1 MKTENTKISTERGY
15 NVKNKITKQPRV
27 LSENSVYYILLI
39 PFMSTFLVFNILP
52 VLSSIVLSLFDFD
65 MVSLPIFI
73 GLENY
78 SRMLTNDPLF
88 FKVLGTTFKFAVVSG
103 PVSYLLAFILA
114 WMINEFPRTVRVLLT
129 FIFYVPALIGGGLTI
144 WEIMFSGDSYAY
156 VNNILISFGFI
167 TEPIQWFQNPT
178 YNFTVILVIQLW
190 MSMGVSFLSNMAG
203 LQNVNVELY
212 EAGAID
218 GIRTRWHELW
228 YITLPTMKSILL
240 FSAVMQI
247 QSVFSA
253 GGLMQSLAGYPS
265 VNNSVDTFVTFISD
279 MGTTRYEMGYA
290 SALSVILFLIIL
302 AIRYMVGF
310 LLNLIGKSDR

>member
-1 MKTENTKISTERGY
+1 MERGY
-15 NVKNKITKQPRV
+15 NVKNNIIKQRKRM
-27 LSENSVYYILLI
+27 SENTVYYILLL
-39 PFMSTFLVFNILP
+39 PFMLTFLVFNIIP
-52 VLSSIVLSLFDFD
+52 VLTSMVLSFFDFD

-78 SRMLTNDPLF
+78 SRMFTSDPLF
-88 FKVLGTTFKFAVVSG
+88 LRVLGTTFRFAVVAG
-103 PVSYLLAFILA
+103 PVGYLLAFILA
-114 WMINEFPRTVRVLLT
+114 WMINEFPRVIRVLLT
-129 FIFYVPALIGGGLTI
+129 FIFYVPALVGNGTYI
-144 WEIMFSGDSYAY
+144 WQIMFSGDSYAY
-156 VNNILISFGFI
+156 ANNILISFGFI
-167 TEPIQWFQNPT
+167 TEPIQWFQNAS
-178 YNFTVILVIQLW
+178 YNFTIILFVQLW

-253 GGLMQSLAGYPS
+253 GALMQQLAGYPS
-265 VNNSVDTFVTFISD
+265 VNNSVDTFVTYISD

-302 AIRYMVGF
+302 TIRYVVGF
-310 LLNLIGKSDR
+310 LLNLVGKSDR